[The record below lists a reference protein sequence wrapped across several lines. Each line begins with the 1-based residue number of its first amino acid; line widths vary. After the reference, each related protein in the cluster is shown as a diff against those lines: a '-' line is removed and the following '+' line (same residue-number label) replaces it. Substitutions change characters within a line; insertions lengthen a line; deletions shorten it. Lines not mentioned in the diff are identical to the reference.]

1 VPNAPGPTTRF
12 AWYTPPMPVSSLN
25 RLWSGS
31 HIAVSLAL
39 AVLLV
44 GCSVFQDP
52 EPVAERPLEKIYN
65 TALDALLDDD
75 YVLAVT
81 EFEQVEAQ
89 YPYSEWATRAQLLV
103 AYANYLKNDYTL
115 AVAAA
120 ERFIDLHPGSS
131 DVPYVRYLI
140 ALCHYEQIPDVRRD
154 QTQTRLAREALEG
167 VVARYPGSV
176 YARDAAVKLDLVYD
190 HLGGKE
196 MEVGR
201 TYLQLRQ
208 YPAALRRFATVVRSY
223 PETTHVA
230 EALARMVELNLA
242 LGLEGEARLHAAV
255 LGHNYPNNR
264 WYAYAYDLL
273 EGDGPEIP
281 RSSWFFGL
289 F

>member
-1 VPNAPGPTTRF
+1 
-12 AWYTPPMPVSSLN
+12 MSVSS
-25 RLWSGS
+25 S
-31 HIAVSLAL
+31 HCIWRALRPVAPLAAAVAL
-39 AVLLV
+39 T
-44 GCSVFQDP
+44 GCSIFQEP
-52 EPVAERPLEKIYN
+52 EAPVERPLEKIYN
-65 TALDALLDDD
+65 SALDALLAND
-75 YVLAVT
+75 YLLAVT

-89 YPYSEWATRAQLLV
+89 YPYSDWATRAQLLV

-115 AVAAA
+115 AIGAA
-120 ERFIDLHPGSS
+120 ERFIDLHPGSA

-140 ALCHYEQIPDVRRD
+140 ALCYYEQIPDVRRD

-167 VVARYPGSV
+167 VIARYPGSV

-190 HLGGKE
+190 HLAGKE

-208 YPAALRRFATVVRSY
+208 YPAALRRFATVVRAY
-223 PETTHVA
+223 PETSHIP

-242 LGLEGEARLHAAV
+242 LGIAGEARQYAAV

-264 WYAYAYDLL
+264 WYVYAYDLL

>member
-1 VPNAPGPTTRF
+1 
-12 AWYTPPMPVSSLN
+12 MPVSSLHCVWLCL
-25 RLWSGS
+25 RRVTPL
-31 HIAVSLAL
+31 AVAAAL
-39 AVLLV
+39 A
-44 GCSVFQDP
+44 GCSVFQEP
-52 EPVAERPLEKIYN
+52 EPVVERPVEKIYN
-65 TALDALLDDD
+65 TALDALLADD
-75 YVLAVT
+75 YLLAVA

-115 AVAAA
+115 AIGAA

-140 ALCHYEQIPDVRRD
+140 ALCYYEQIPDVRRD
-154 QTQTRLAREALEG
+154 QTQTQLAREALEG
-167 VVARYPGSV
+167 VIARYPGSV

-190 HLGGKE
+190 HLAGKE

-201 TYLQLRQ
+201 AYLQLRQ
-208 YPAALRRFATVVRSY
+208 YPAALRRFGTVVRAYS
-223 PETTHVA
+223 ETSHVA

-242 LGLEGEARLHAAV
+242 LGIASEARQYAAV

-273 EGDGPEIP
+273 EGSGPKLP